1 MFPISVLQSSQFPQ
15 EAFTVLHWHSL
26 VWNWQATMKT
36 HTSQSSLCSH
46 TGFAVGIPELDFT
59 SVTGCLSS
67 LLFRSPAGY
76 PKQYQLCNGEGGSF
90 LPKVLV
96 VKSQTTE
103 WNSVCQSPNW
113 KNKTKPSKKNKKLFH
128 PPIFPVSPNSPW
140 LMASTLENIRFF
152 QSRRT
157 YVPTTVPFQ
166 GKS

>member
-1 MFPISVLQSSQFPQ
+1 MFSISVLQSSQFSQ

-36 HTSQSSLCSH
+36 HKSQSSLCSH
-46 TGFAVGIPELDFT
+46 TRFAVGISELVFT

-76 PKQYQLCNGEGGSF
+76 PKQYQLCNREEGSF

-96 VKSQTTE
+96 VKSQTAE
-103 WNSVCQSPNW
+103 WNSVCQSP
-113 KNKTKPSKKNKKLFH
+113 KKKKKAF
-128 PPIFPVSPNSPW
+128 PPTHLSHLPNSPC

-152 QSRRT
+152 QVRRP
-157 YVPTTVPFQ
+157 YVPTTIPFQ